1 MAATSFSSRSL
12 RRAPMATF
20 APRSASSLA
29 AASAGGRTGA
39 PFPAVVV
46 LLDQAVLLLFRET
59 EVVAVDGV
67 LVDRVAL
74 EHQQAVEIVAFPLVC
89 AMKVFC
95 AMRLSV
101 SSISSPFS

>member
-67 LVDRVAL
+67 LVDRVA
-74 EHQQAVEIVAFPLVC
+74 ADN
-89 AMKVFC
+89 
-95 AMRLSV
+95 RLSCLADV
-101 SSISSPFS
+101 VGHHHLHFCLDLDTVDRHASVGT